1 VPGGMN
7 ASIMLGTH
15 KLVVDTW
22 AEVYDLLK
30 PYADE
35 EFWQFET
42 VTFDPTAIYVIG
54 RVQLK
59 EHYIRI
65 VELANQYPGRIVFS
79 NPAEGSQTII
89 LQLKRLRI
97 YELVREGKIL
107 LLTSGDLEP
116 GFNELSTD
124 CYFSNIV
131 EYLENIDAS
140 KRSIEVYNK
149 IAKPHSF
156 LFLNGRLRPHRK
168 YLIDCFR
175 NQGLLKIALWSNMQT
190 TVDMPWTSRLQTGS
204 TELMRLLPE
213 YYEIERAIPNL
224 QSATEHDF
232 AKHHLFNN
240 TWGDAIINPQAY
252 VDTYFS
258 VVTET
263 IFDYPYTF
271 RTEKIWKPM
280 IMCHPFVVAANLGYY
295 RDLHRAGFKTFGH
308 LIDES
313 FDTIESPQDRADKL
327 VAVVS
332 DICYNGASSFLT
344 AAEDVCKY
352 NQQHLREHNRRERE
366 QLPQNF
372 ARYIDERS

>member
-1 VPGGMN
+1 
-7 ASIMLGTH
+7 MLGTH
-15 KLVVDTW
+15 KIVVDEW
-22 AEVYDLLK
+22 AEVWDLLK
-30 PYADE
+30 PYADAS
-35 EFWQFET
+35 FWRWSDLKL
-42 VTFDPTAIYVIG
+42 DPTNTYVVG
-54 RVQLK
+54 RVVLK
-59 EHYIRI
+59 DNWTEIT
-65 VELANQYPGRIVFS
+65 AWAKKYPGSVVFS

-97 YELVREGKIL
+97 YDLVREGNIL

-131 EYLENIDAS
+131 EYLENIEAS
-140 KRSIEVYNK
+140 RRSAEVYSK

-175 NQGLLKIALWSNMQT
+175 KQGLLNLALWTNMQT
-190 TVDMPWTSRLQTGS
+190 TVDMPWTSILQTNG
-204 TELMRLLPE
+204 EEPMRLLPA
-213 YYEIERAIPNL
+213 YYEIERAVPNL
-224 QSATEHDF
+224 ESATAETF

-240 TWGDAIINPQAY
+240 TWGDAIINPHAY
-252 VDTYFS
+252 IDTYFS

-280 IMCHPFVVAANLGYY
+280 IMCHPFVAAANSGYY
-295 RDLHRAGFKTFGH
+295 RDLHQAGFKTFGH
-308 LIDES
+308 LIDER
-313 FDTIESPQDRADKL
+313 FDAIENAQDRADRI

-372 ARYIDERS
+372 ARYINERSGISTTST

>member
-1 VPGGMN
+1 M
-7 ASIMLGTH
+7 
-15 KLVVDTW
+15 
-22 AEVYDLLK
+22 
-30 PYADE
+30 
-35 EFWQFET
+35 
-42 VTFDPTAIYVIG
+42 
-54 RVQLK
+54 
-59 EHYIRI
+59 
-65 VELANQYPGRIVFS
+65 
-79 NPAEGSQTII
+79 
-89 LQLKRLRI
+89 
-97 YELVREGKIL
+97 L

-116 GFNELSTD
+116 GLNELSTD

-131 EYLENIDAS
+131 EYLENIEAS
-140 KRSIEVYNK
+140 KRSDEVYTK
-149 IAKPHSF
+149 LAKPHSF

-175 NQGLLKIALWSNMQT
+175 NQGLLKLALWSNMQT
-190 TVDMPWTSRLQTGS
+190 TVDMPWTSALQTGS
-204 TELMRLLPE
+204 TEIMKLLPE

-224 QSATEHDF
+224 QLAAEHDF
-232 AKHHLFNN
+232 AKHYLFNN

-252 VDTYFS
+252 IDTYFS

-280 IMCHPFVVAANLGYY
+280 IMCHPFVAAANYGYY
-295 RDLHRAGFKTFGH
+295 RDLHNAGFKTFGH

-313 FDTIESPQDRADKL
+313 FDTMESPQDRADKI

-352 NQQHLREHNRRERE
+352 NQQHFLELYSKVLNNLPNQFVQFINQSF
-366 QLPQNF
+366 QLN
-372 ARYIDERS
+372 E